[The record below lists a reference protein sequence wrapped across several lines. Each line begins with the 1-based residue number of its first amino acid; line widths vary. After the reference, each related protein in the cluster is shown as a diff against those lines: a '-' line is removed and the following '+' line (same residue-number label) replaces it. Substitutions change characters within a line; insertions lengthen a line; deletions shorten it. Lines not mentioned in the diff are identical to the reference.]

1 MFCDKRGQVFY
12 FFVRFYLSILN
23 QSTST
28 QPPSLVLMAG
38 RVQNVPT
45 FKTYPFAFH
54 LEFFSELVEFLSVG
68 AVAQLTF
75 YHQVVSA
82 FALADLFTRSSD
94 FGTQVN
100 FITFQRK
107 GFVYGFLVYDRLSC
121 ILPEREPVRFRYFRA
136 RYLHSSYP

>member
-1 MFCDKRGQVFY
+1 MFCDKRGQVFLFFCTFLLVDSEPVNIYPAAVVGLDGRTCAECTY
-12 FFVRFYLSILN
+12 F
-23 QSTST
+23 
-28 QPPSLVLMAG
+28 G
-38 RVQNVPT
+38 
-45 FKTYPFAFH
+45 TYPFAFFH

-107 GFVYGFLVYDRLSC
+107 GFVYGFLPPRSA
-121 ILPEREPVRFRYFRA
+121 F
-136 RYLHSSYP
+136 LHST